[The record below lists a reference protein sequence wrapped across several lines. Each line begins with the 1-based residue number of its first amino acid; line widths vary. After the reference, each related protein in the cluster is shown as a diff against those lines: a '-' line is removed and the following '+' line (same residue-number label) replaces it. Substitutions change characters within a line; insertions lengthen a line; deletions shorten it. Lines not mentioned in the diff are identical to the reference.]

1 MLVGADFQT
10 RSLPRP
16 PLPMET
22 LGTPQRSAMAP
33 IAAAPPSFVSP
44 TAAAGAS
51 SSAMHTLSGGARK
64 KLKKRSLSD
73 AHKESTQ
80 PQSAVRHKI
89 KKRLEQR
96 IYSAQGEATQ
106 HTAKKLVFAGTPVKS
121 SSGSKV
127 RQRRDPE
134 ATTKQLV
141 VAGSSSSSDSSSSDS
156 EASSASSDE
165 CEVAFE
171 AVTLGDTRIIRQASA
186 SPLST
191 CSTSSSTSSTRPV
204 GLEYRFNVAST
215 VSSIA
220 VAPNGKFLVAG
231 FYNGNVFLYP
241 LTTDSFRFRRGVLL
255 DQITA
260 RGMYTQL
267 MVRVALPDDGKF
279 IFAGVYRG
287 STEIRAFEVDSITFP
302 SSAATAASLAH
313 DSSDSEND
321 DESHGEFGMPT
332 ARAISHTYS
341 DAKLKGFGAVKSVLR
356 PSTNATEYHLLCGLG
371 IKNIH
376 LWRFFKAPDA
386 QEWSW
391 ECIFDKQTNG
401 ISLEFITF
409 HPTLSNQIISKSE
422 HQNIRIWTLEEEH
435 DSDFTSV
442 TMLKK
447 SHVDVKGTIDTAA
460 VYGDYAYGGS
470 ESLAVVELATAT
482 RQELELPLSTKE
494 QDAAQKETANSTN
507 SRMTAMMRS
516 RNQRSSGRR
525 RGGADDSGM
534 RHMRTIS
541 QVAGRDASPFT
552 VGMCTDGSV
561 FLYHPSKTSGLVTPL
576 EYIEGYEQFFQDPSL
591 SFQAQFSDLTRVNT
605 SGLLAV
611 LPLPPT
617 EREDWMIVA
626 ANQDQLLVRSYKAFL
641 YRNQQKTE
649 IVQVQRGLRRVMRD
663 LGGRPSGASSS
674 ESSDGSSSDSGSDRG
689 SASEK
694 INRADTKRRVVKKE
708 QGRDLLNLASTTP
721 PPRQHDQPPKHK
733 SKPIKVIEKE
743 RKQVPTD
750 STKKA
755 DIKNSSKDV
764 IKNKKSALTV
774 AEKISLAASIEV
786 NELNEEPLKNSVTTP
801 KHSSTPRNSFS
812 ATVASPVVSI
822 SSCSSNPNTPEQVGL
837 TRLERQLKA
846 IQELEWTPPPKPL
859 TVSKDSNAKNGAAL
873 IENSSTSQQSKNFS
887 KQRETSSS
895 VKDSKIKPRLKAQA
909 LFTDIEDQEKENS
922 NAANVKAL
930 KNAPL
935 DQTSSICKKRSPAM
949 LDTSPE
955 QESPTKILK
964 KSEKQT
970 AKSSDQMRA
979 LVNATRKQPEACSSN
994 DAMTEEGEV
1003 NDDEELEELERCE
1016 PLFQTFPL
1024 FSDGGSLLAASLF
1037 QYKESKTYLSQLN
1050 GSESPVST
1058 DALPVALSPMLVAEK
1073 AQLLSNF
1080 ADQMSRLQM
1089 NFETE
1094 KCRLYQL
1101 HEWSSK
1107 KKTSQAS
1114 SGCGSMNW
1122 KKSLLSEYSKKKQLK
1137 RRQKKQLASK
1147 LRQLHASVNSQY
1159 QDLLAMQRMEANA
1172 FAAKQQL
1179 HQLVLDMGA

>member
-1 MLVGADFQT
+1 
-10 RSLPRP
+10 
-16 PLPMET
+16 MET

-33 IAAAPPSFVSP
+33 AAAASGPPSFVSP
-44 TAAAGAS
+44 AAAATGAS
-51 SSAMHTLSGGARK
+51 SSAIHTLSGGARK
-64 KLKKRSLSD
+64 KLKKRPLTD

-89 KKRLEQR
+89 KKRLQQR
-96 IYSAQGEATQ
+96 IASAQGDATTQQ

-121 SSGSKV
+121 SSKI
-127 RQRRDPE
+127 RRRSDSETVTPKRLAE
-134 ATTKQLV
+134 SV
-141 VAGSSSSSDSSSSDS
+141 SSSDSSSSDS

-171 AVTLGDTRIIRQASA
+171 AVTLGDTRIIREASA
-186 SPLST
+186 SPMST
-191 CSTSSSTSSTRPV
+191 CSTTSSASSTRPV

-302 SSAATAASLAH
+302 SSASSVASLAQH

-321 DESHGEFGMPT
+321 DEDHNDFGMPT
-332 ARAISHTYS
+332 ARAITHTYS

-376 LWRFFKAPDA
+376 LWRFFKAPNA

-409 HPTLSNQIISKSE
+409 HRSLSNQIISKSE

-442 TMLKK
+442 TMHKK
-447 SHVDVKGTIDTAA
+447 SHVDVKGTVDTSV

-494 QDAAQKETANSTN
+494 QDAAQKEAAKSTN

-516 RNQRSSGRR
+516 RNQRTSGRR

-561 FLYHPSKTSGLVTPL
+561 FLHHPSKASGLVSNL

-617 EREDWMIVA
+617 EREDWMVVA

-649 IVQVQRGLRRVMRD
+649 IVRVQRGLRRVMRD
-663 LGGRPSGASSS
+663 LGGRSSGGSSS
-674 ESSDGSSSDSGSDRG
+674 GSTGSSSSDSGSDHDSG
-689 SASEK
+689 SEK
-694 INRADTKRRVVKKE
+694 VSREESKRRTIKKE
-708 QGRDLLNLASTTP
+708 QTRDTPNPASTTP
-721 PPRQHDQPPKHK
+721 PSRQLEQPPKPK
-733 SKPIKVIEKE
+733 SKPAKVIDKE
-743 RKQVPTD
+743 SKHSPIDSVKKTD
-750 STKKA
+750 SK
-755 DIKNSSKDV
+755 IIGKDV
-764 IKNKKSALTV
+764 IKTKKPAPSV
-774 AEKISLAASIEV
+774 AEKLSLAAPTEV
-786 NELNEEPLKNSVTTP
+786 NEPSEEQRKNAVTTP
-801 KHSSTPRNSFS
+801 KRASTPRNSFS
-812 ATVASPVVSI
+812 TTVASPVVSI

-846 IQELEWTPPPKPL
+846 IKELEWTPPPKPS
-859 TVSKDSNAKNGAAL
+859 TASKDSNAKSGAVPT
-873 IENSSTSQQSKNFS
+873 EKPSSSESVS
-887 KQRETSSS
+887 KQRENCSS
-895 VKDSKIKPRLKAQA
+895 VKEGKTKPRLKAQA
-909 LFTDIEDQEKENS
+909 LFTDNEDQENQNS
-922 NAANVKAL
+922 NTMNVAAVKTVSS
-930 KNAPL
+930 
-935 DQTSSICKKRSPAM
+935 DQANSKTKKRSSAT
-949 LDTSPE
+949 LETTPE
-955 QESPTKILK
+955 QEPLTKILK
-964 KSEKQT
+964 KAEKQI
-970 AKSSDQMRA
+970 AKPLEQAQTVS
-979 LVNATRKQPEACSSN
+979 ATTPVVKQPEEASA
-994 DAMTEEGEV
+994 DVTMAEEGEV
-1003 NDDEELEELERCE
+1003 DEDEELEELERCE
-1016 PLFQTFPL
+1016 PVFETFPL
-1024 FSDGGSLLAASLF
+1024 LSEGGSLLTASLF
-1037 QYKESKTYLSQLN
+1037 QYKDAKTCVSKLN
-1050 GSESPVST
+1050 GSESPVSV
-1058 DALPVALSPMLVAEK
+1058 DVLPAPLSPMLVAEK

-1089 NFETE
+1089 NFESE
-1094 KCRLYQL
+1094 KRRLYQL

-1107 KKTSQAS
+1107 KKTSQTPSSS
-1114 SGCGSMNW
+1114 SGSGPMNW
-1122 KKSLLSEYSKKKQLK
+1122 KKSLLSDYSKKKQLK

-1147 LRQLHASVNSQY
+1147 LRQLHSNINAQH
-1159 QDLLAMQRMEANA
+1159 QDLLTMQRMEASA

-1179 HQLVLDMGA
+1179 HQLFLDMRA